1 MKLYANGYAK
11 LEDIS
16 KTYNNEKMRKHL
28 NKFVTILD

>member
-16 KTYNNEKMRKHL
+16 KNYNNLTMRKHL
-28 NKFVTILD
+28 DKFVTILD